1 MTTTQVV
8 LWIIAGIGTILAGT
22 AIFQASTTKGE
33 TKKSSFAL
41 FAAGQM
47 LVTPYATFNLLTES
61 GILWKIIFAAV
72 LLSGLYAVCRLTE
85 NKK

>member
-1 MTTTQVV
+1 
-8 LWIIAGIGTILAGT
+8 
-22 AIFQASTTKGE
+22 
-33 TKKSSFAL
+33 
-41 FAAGQM
+41 M